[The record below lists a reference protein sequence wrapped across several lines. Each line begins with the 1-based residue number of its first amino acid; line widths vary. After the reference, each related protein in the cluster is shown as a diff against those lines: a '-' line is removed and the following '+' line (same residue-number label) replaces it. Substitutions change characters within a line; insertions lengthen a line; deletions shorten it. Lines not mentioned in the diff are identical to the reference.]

1 MTKPG
6 KTCAIVLAGG
16 SGSRMQAR
24 TKKQFMEVDGVPLLW
39 YSLQVFQSCLVVD
52 EVILVASEEDL
63 DHCRLDIVAHYGF
76 SKVKQV
82 VEGGKERYHSVFAG
96 LSAVTPDTSYVL
108 IHDSAR
114 PFVTEEIIRR
124 SLEDVQKYGASIV
137 AMPVKDTIKICDK
150 EQMVT
155 QTPDRTHTWLMQTP
169 QVFSYSLVKKA
180 YEKLMESEKTLIQKG
195 IHITDDAMVVET
207 FFPAQKIHLV
217 EGSYENFKVTTPEDL
232 LFAQVYGK
240 RRQ

>member
-1 MTKPG
+1 
-6 KTCAIVLAGG
+6 
-16 SGSRMQAR
+16 
-24 TKKQFMEVDGVPLLW
+24 
-39 YSLQVFQSCLVVD
+39 
-52 EVILVASEEDL
+52 
-63 DHCRLDIVAHYGF
+63 
-76 SKVKQV
+76 
-82 VEGGKERYHSVFAG
+82 
-96 LSAVTPDTSYVL
+96 
-108 IHDSAR
+108 
-114 PFVTEEIIRR
+114 
-124 SLEDVQKYGASIV
+124 SLEDVQQYGASIV
-137 AMPVKDTIKICDK
+137 AMPVKDTIKLCDE

-155 QTPDRTHTWLMQTP
+155 QTPDRAHTWLMQTP